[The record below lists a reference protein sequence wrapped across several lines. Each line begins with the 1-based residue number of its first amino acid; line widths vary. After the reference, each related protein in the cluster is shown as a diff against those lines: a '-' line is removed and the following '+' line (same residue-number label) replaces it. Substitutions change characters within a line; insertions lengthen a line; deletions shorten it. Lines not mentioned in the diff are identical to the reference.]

1 MTDTNVSIGPTAEL
15 ERISSLDTLRGFALL
30 GILAMNIWSFGMPVA
45 VYFNPTTFGD
55 LTGANWWAWLLS
67 HVLADQKFMTLFS
80 MLFGA
85 GIVLMTT
92 RVAERGESPA
102 RLHYRRMMWLLLFG
116 LVHAYLVWYGDILV
130 LYALCGMFVYP
141 CRKLSPRTL
150 VILGLLVISVSS
162 LISLAGG
169 LSMPYWPESE
179 VRKLEAEHWRPPQEK
194 IEQELAAYRGRW
206 LDQMPHRVNFTLE
219 FHSFVIWIWGVW
231 RAGGLMLVGMALYKW
246 GVFGAARS
254 RAFYATCIAAGALLG
269 IPLIL
274 YGVHRNIAAG
284 WSVRYSFFLGAQWN
298 YWGSLLVS
306 GAWLGVI
313 LLLCKTGALAWLTS
327 RLNAVGRMA
336 FTNYL
341 LHTIICTTIF
351 YGHGFGLFGS
361 VPRAG
366 LILVVFGV
374 WMFQLIVSPLWL
386 CHFPFGPF
394 EWVWRSLTYGAR
406 QPFLRAAS
414 SA

>member
-1 MTDTNVSIGPTAEL
+1 MSSPVGPTAEP

-30 GILAMNIWSFGMPVA
+30 GILAMNIWSFGMPFA
-45 VYFNPTTFGD
+45 AYFNPTAYGD

-179 VRKLEAEHWRPPQEK
+179 VTKLEAEHWRPPQER
-194 IEQELAAYRGRW
+194 IEQELAAYRGGW

-219 FHSFVIWIWGVW
+219 FHSLGIWIWGVW

-246 GVFGAARS
+246 GVLSAARS

-313 LLLCKTGALAWLTS
+313 LLLCKMGALAWLTS

-351 YGHGFGLFGS
+351 YGHGFGLFGTLDRS
-361 VPRAG
+361 TQ
-366 LILVVFGV
+366 LLVVFGV
-374 WMFQLIVSPLWL
+374 WIFQLVASPLWL
-386 CHFPFGPF
+386 RRFRFGPF
-394 EWVWRSLTYGAR
+394 EWAWRSLTYGAR
-406 QPFLRAAS
+406 QPFRRDSAAPQ
-414 SA
+414 